1 MFAVSV
7 DDGENKTL
15 CGIFTGIFGVY
26 YKETVD
32 CGGIIFI
39 IFHVFHESTGFSEAD
54 F

>member
-39 IFHVFHESTGFSEAD
+39 IFHVFHESIKQTKLS
-54 F
+54 